1 MLPLAVPV
9 RVFGAAALLGSGAG
23 IVPLALGLD
32 DAVLWM
38 IALGAVTSI
47 VLPTCSHLDARQPSD
62 YHCVRHRKGRVVMS
76 TAEQTGPGLHG
87 RVTPA
92 LAGYHAPG
100 GIIAASFDRRLL
112 PVGPSR
118 PRS

>member
-1 MLPLAVPV
+1 
-9 RVFGAAALLGSGAG
+9 
-23 IVPLALGLD
+23 
-32 DAVLWM
+32 
-38 IALGAVTSI
+38 
-47 VLPTCSHLDARQPSD
+47 
-62 YHCVRHRKGRVVMS
+62 MS